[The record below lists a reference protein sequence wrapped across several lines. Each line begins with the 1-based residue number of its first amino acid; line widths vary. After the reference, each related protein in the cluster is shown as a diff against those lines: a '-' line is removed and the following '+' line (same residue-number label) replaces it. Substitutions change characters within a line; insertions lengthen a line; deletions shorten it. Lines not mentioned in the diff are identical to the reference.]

1 MKLLFV
7 VVLTSLCVYVCS
19 LTPVIAEAAATTDVT
34 RKSKKQIMLH
44 YQTVDVPSQNSSQ
57 QQNLDVVTGSVDFKD
72 VLNISN
78 LTLFVSI
85 LLTLL
90 TTETNSV
97 VSQGI

>member
-57 QQNLDVVTGSVDFKD
+57 QQNLGVVTGSVDSKD
-72 VLNISN
+72 VLNVSN
-78 LTLFVSI
+78 LNLFVI
-85 LLTLL
+85 VLLTLSTAEMNIVL
-90 TTETNSV
+90 
-97 VSQGI
+97 SQDI